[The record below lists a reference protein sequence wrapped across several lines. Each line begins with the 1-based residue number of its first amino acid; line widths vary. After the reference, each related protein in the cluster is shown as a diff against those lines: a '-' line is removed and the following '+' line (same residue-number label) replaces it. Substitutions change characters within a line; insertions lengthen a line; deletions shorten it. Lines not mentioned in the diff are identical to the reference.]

1 MPAAFAGIIDGGV
14 PSINNALLLLSL
26 PFLLCHCGAPGGGP
40 SLISGGKPDAT
51 LAFLPEKAEQGLI
64 FRTYRAKRNVWRRD
78 NWTRRFDVTG
88 ISWNDIRAATL
99 ISPRYVVMAAH
110 FTRPAD
116 VPVVFHDNNGV
127 PHERHIVAVRNLN
140 GHDVAVA
147 KLDAPAPAGVRPYKL
162 ANATDATLGRIVIVT
177 DKTGSLSVHRIGAV
191 QGPLIQFDFVPYINP
206 VYSHIL
212 VAGDSGRPSFVMKNG
227 ELYLLETHTTGGPG
241 AGPFYGDP
249 GLQAALQAAM
259 ADMDR

>member
-1 MPAAFAGIIDGGV
+1 MK
-14 PSINNALLLLSL
+14 NALLLFSL
-26 PFLLCHCGAPGGGP
+26 PFLLCQCGAPGGGP
-40 SLISGGKPDAT
+40 SLLNGEKPQGQ
-51 LAFLPEKAEQGLI
+51 LGFLPEKAEQGLI

-88 ISWNDIRAATL
+88 IAWNDIRAATL
-99 ISPRYVVMAAH
+99 ISPRHVVMAAH

-116 VPVVFHDNNGV
+116 VPVVFHDSNGA
-127 PHERHIVAVRNLN
+127 PHERHIVAVRNLP

-147 KLDAPAPAGVRPYKL
+147 KLDAPAPAGVRFYKL
-162 ANATDATLGRIVIVT
+162 ANAADATPGRMVIVT
-177 DKTGSLSVHRIGAV
+177 DQTGSLSIHRIAGIQGAM
-191 QGPLIQFDFVPYINP
+191 IQLDYVPYINP

-212 VAGDSGRPSFVMKNG
+212 VAGDSGRPTFIIKNG
-227 ELYLLETHTTGGPG
+227 ELCLLETHTTGGPG